1 MAYASEER
9 QRRIMRVFFNNKTRD
24 LGWMLSPPQVQE
36 RLWREFGYPI
46 EREALE
52 GTLRT
57 LVTNGSLRAE
67 RDNREVDSAREWR
80 RRRDVYDIT
89 PVGERVERLL
99 IEIDALGE
107 QLGSLDGQRLL
118 AVRDALRRIRLQL
131 DAQQPDPVAIEAD
144 LRVCSDSVRDLLQG
158 AADFMQVLRDFI
170 GAEQLDGERFV
181 DQQDAVL
188 GHLRGFHRDL
198 RSYEDPIGVAIA
210 EIEHGGVDRMLDLAL
225 SARALPPA
233 IGEQTEVEIRAAAR
247 DALARQWVGV
257 HQFFCAAESPL
268 PLLTTR
274 VYEAIKAI
282 LDIAE
287 RLIDRRAGR
296 RDRANAWNTLAA
308 LIASADDD
316 TARAAFATAVGMRR
330 SRHFGVGYPDQE
342 ALRPAGGGLARWVE
356 SEPVA
361 VAAHLR
367 RPGARMAGAGTP
379 ATIAAPPDLRVTVK
393 ARQDLEARQLQRL
406 LDRLGAGAS
415 LRMSDLHRLEPVELD
430 HLLQWISRA
439 FAQPSATD
447 GSRRATSADGR
458 RTLRLTPPG
467 DAERCVVEAV
477 HGVLDSPNY
486 WIEVLS

>member
-1 MAYASEER
+1 LAYATEER

-24 LGWMLSPPQVQE
+24 LGWMLSPLQVQE
-36 RLWREFGYPI
+36 RLWREFAYPI
-46 EREALE
+46 ERDALE
-52 GTLRT
+52 GTLGT
-57 LVTNGSLRAE
+57 LVANGSLRAE

-89 PVGERVERLL
+89 AVGERVERLL
-99 IEIDALGE
+99 IEIDSLGE

-118 AVRDALRRIRLQL
+118 AVRDSLRRIGQQL
-131 DAQQPDPVAIEAD
+131 EGSHPDAGAIDAD
-144 LRVCSDSVRDLLQG
+144 LRVCSGSVRDLLQG

-188 GHLRGFHRDL
+188 SHLRGFHRDL
-198 RSYEDPIGVAIA
+198 RSYEDPIRVAIEA
-210 EIEHGGVDRMLDLAL
+210 IECHGVDRMLDLAL

-233 IGEQTEVEIRAAAR
+233 IGEQTEAEIRAAAR
-247 DALARQWVGV
+247 DALGRQWAGV

-296 RDRANAWNTLAA
+296 RDRANAWNTLATMLA
-308 LIASADDD
+308 VADEH
-316 TARAAFATAVGMRR
+316 TARTAFGTAAGMRR
-330 SRHFGVGYPDQE
+330 ARHFGVEYPDQE
-342 ALRPAGGGLARWVE
+342 GLRPPGGGLARWV
-356 SEPVA
+356 SGEPVV

-367 RPGARMAGAGTP
+367 RPGTRKGGAGTP
-379 ATIAAPPDLRVTVK
+379 ATIAAPPNLRDRVR
-393 ARQDLEARQLQRL
+393 ARQEMEERQLQRL
-406 LDRLGAGAS
+406 LDRLGTGAT
-415 LRMSDLHRLEPVELD
+415 LRMGDLHRLEPVELD

-439 FAQPSATD
+439 FALPSAAD
-447 GSRRATSADGR
+447 GSRRATSTDGR

-467 DAERCVVEAV
+467 DGERCVVEAV
-477 HGVLDSPNY
+477 HGRLDSPNY
-486 WIEVLS
+486 WIEVL